1 MFCIQENPIDV
12 MALRHQMTD
21 PTCGALVVFEGLVR
35 NHHEG
40 RNVEKLHYTQ
50 HPILA
55 QKEGERIVA
64 EAMGKFPLVKALAIH
79 RIGTLKISECAV
91 VTLTSSAHR
100 DAAFDANRYLI
111 DSIKARVPIWKQET
125 YATGEVE

>member
-1 MFCIQENPIDV
+1 
-12 MALRHQMTD
+12 
-21 PTCGALVVFEGLVR
+21 VVFEGLVR

-79 RIGTLKISECAV
+79 RIGTLKISEV
-91 VTLTSSAHR
+91 L
-100 DAAFDANRYLI
+100 L
-111 DSIKARVPIWKQET
+111 W
-125 YATGEVE
+125 